1 MILFENVSLDFSF
14 LHRSVAIAAAFTDP
28 FAEKGKE
35 SRKSKQLPVDRVIVT
50 I

>member
-14 LHRSVAIAAAFTDP
+14 LHRSVRKRSFHADS